1 MTTSTVT
8 VPYNVQLTV
17 DQLVVAVRQLE
28 PEGRA
33 KIAQALLAKDMDEQ
47 LSKLIQRLAKKP
59 PVADI
64 SDEDINEEVRAVRRE
79 RRQKQ
84 VKFPQLA
91 MYPRN
96 HKYR

>member
-33 KIAQALLAKDMDEQ
+33 KIAQALLAKDMDER

-59 PVADI
+59 PVTDI
-64 SDEDINEEVRAVRRE
+64 SDEEINEEVRAVRRA
-79 RRQKQ
+79 RRN
-84 VKFPQLA
+84 P
-91 MYPRN
+91 
-96 HKYR
+96 

>member
-8 VPYNVQLTV
+8 VPYNVHLTV

-33 KIAQALLAKDMDEQ
+33 KIAQALLSKDMDER

-59 PVADI
+59 PVTDI
-64 SDEDINEEVRAVRRE
+64 SDEDINEEVRAVRRA
-79 RRQKQ
+79 RRN
-84 VKFPQLA
+84 P
-91 MYPRN
+91 
-96 HKYR
+96 